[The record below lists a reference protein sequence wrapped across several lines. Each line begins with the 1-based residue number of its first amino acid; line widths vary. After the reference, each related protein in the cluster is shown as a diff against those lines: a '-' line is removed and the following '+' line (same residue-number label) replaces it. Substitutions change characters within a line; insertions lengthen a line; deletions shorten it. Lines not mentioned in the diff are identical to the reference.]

1 MLAAKL
7 TARRGDRVS
16 RLLASLVLLL
26 LALLTL
32 PDPAAAQ
39 DQQDAALFR
48 DELEVVR
55 LINVERRAAG
65 LAPLAF
71 NAELTTAARAFA
83 RDAVENQANYCGHVD
98 SQGRSAAVRMRDAGY
113 SHLDVAAENALCGY
127 LDPAAAVKGWMK
139 SPPHRA
145 NILNADLREV
155 GVGYYRNAAGSGY
168 AVLDLGADLD
178 YGPLVIDND
187 AAVTNDTQ
195 VRLYLY
201 DQDADDDWQG
211 VGPTLSVMIANTPD
225 FAGASWEPYMV
236 ERDWTLLS
244 GEGWRTVY
252 VKTRDRLGR
261 TTIVHDSIYLGSAIP
276 DDQLSLSYA
285 TQVETGFSL
294 DPLDAAGYSHIQF
307 SLNWLADDSD
317 ENFAR
322 MNGSG
327 ERVNDAAAM
336 GGNAYHLA
344 SGGTLA
350 MNWGSSPLGKGAGVA
365 YFRLRIGDNSGGRE
379 AAVLTVNDGVADV
392 AVRRLPANAFAAP
405 GQYQEFAVPFTP
417 SAKGNGL
424 VVLSVGRSGSAD
436 LYWDTAT
443 LYTPPQAATAPLT
456 FVAPAGYYRSSG
468 IQARLVTPGGSGD
481 GADTVF
487 SAPVEVYPDLNK
499 LASVPVPA
507 DSPLQVNPTELFF
520 TAPSAG
526 EVLSATVALACP
538 ACADDPAWV
547 VVSDAAWLSA
557 TVQGSGAQGSLR
569 VQVDSSG
576 LQGDV
581 YTGTIT
587 LSVRGRDD
595 IPPITLSVTVL
606 IGQLDVLLPDKL
618 YIPVVLRR

>member
-1 MLAAKL
+1 MLAAKP

-16 RLLASLVLLL
+16 SLLAPFVLLL
-26 LALLTL
+26 LALLAL
-32 PDPAAAQ
+32 PKPAAAQ
-39 DQQDAALFR
+39 DQQDAGLFR

-55 LINVERRAAG
+55 LINLERRAAG
-65 LAPLAF
+65 LLPLAW
-71 NAELTTAARAFA
+71 NAELTTAARDFA
-83 RDAVENQANYCGHVD
+83 RDAVENQADYCGHVD
-98 SQGRSAAVRMRDAGY
+98 SQGRSAATRMRDAGY

-139 SPPHRA
+139 SAPHRA

-155 GVGYYRNAAGSGY
+155 GIGYYRNAAGSGY
-168 AVLDLGADLD
+168 AVLDLAADHD

-187 AAVTNDTQ
+187 AATTSDPQ
-195 VRLYLY
+195 VQIYLY
-201 DQDADDDWQG
+201 DQDAGDDWQG

-225 FAGASWEPYMV
+225 FAGASWEPYAA
-236 ERDWTLLS
+236 ERNWTLVP

-276 DDQLSLSYA
+276 DDQLSLAYA
-285 TQVETGFSL
+285 TQVESGFTLNS
-294 DPLDAAGYSHIQF
+294 LDAAGYSHIQF

-322 MNGSG
+322 MSGNG
-327 ERVNDAAAM
+327 ERVNDAAAV

-344 SGGTLA
+344 GGGALA

-365 YFRLRIGDNSGGRE
+365 YFRLKVGDNSGARE
-379 AAVLTVNDGVADV
+379 AAVLTVNDGVTDV
-392 AVRRLPANAFAAP
+392 AVRRLAANAFAAS

-417 SAKGNGL
+417 SAGGNGL
-424 VVLSVGRSGSAD
+424 VVLWVKRSGAAD

-443 LYTPPQAATAPLT
+443 LYAPPQAAVAPLT
-456 FVAPAGYYRSSG
+456 FAAPAGYYRSSG
-468 IQARLVTPGGSGD
+468 IQARLVTPGGSSD
-481 GADTVF
+481 GTDTVF
-487 SAPVEVYPDLNK
+487 SAPVEVYPHLNK
-499 LASVPVPA
+499 LAGAPVPA
-507 DSPLQVNPTELFF
+507 DSPLQVNPSELFF
-520 TAPSAG
+520 TAPTAG

-538 ACADDPAWV
+538 ACGDDPAWV
-547 VVSDAAWLSA
+547 LVSDAAWLSA
-557 TVQGSGAQGSLR
+557 AVQGGAPGSLH
-569 VQVDSSG
+569 VQVDPSG
-576 LQGDV
+576 LESGV

-587 LSVRGRDD
+587 LSVLGRDD
-595 IPPITLSVTVL
+595 IPPITLSVTLL